1 MQFFRSCFRERG
13 SPNGEDFYPQTRRF
27 PAAILGG
34 SQGEATQYTD
44 KKTAQAVCN
53 AYENGLSGRNE
64 MKEKG
69 WRPFWA
75 ALLAALLVLLPLVGG
90 TVLLTRRSL
99 RTRLASR
106 PQGGI
111 AIRQPKEENRL
122 SLLVCIAPTETTA
135 PGFLLLYLNASQNC
149 IHALALPGELT
160 VPFGA
165 DETALSDCYRAAG
178 PARCREALLSALS
191 LPEDTHYLALAP
203 SVLQA
208 IADRYGMLRVGFS
221 GALTAEELALTGCSS
236 NVQAVSARE
245 AEELLNGM
253 EDTVP
258 PAHKAAAE
266 LVETLMGTTPL
277 KQISKRIDVK
287 WEDPVVPRY
296 NGQRSQRVQCSPVPG
311 VETEKARQS
320 IATQIE
326 QIPLPDGY
334 RLQWQGERNAST
346 KSMQYLFKNFPFA
359 IILMISILIMLF
371 KDYRKPVII
380 FCTIPLVFVGV
391 VAVMLLTGKTF
402 NFVAIVGTLGLIGMI
417 IKNGIVLMD
426 EITLQ
431 INQGVEP
438 VTALIDSSQSRLR
451 PVMMASLTTILGMI
465 PLLPDAMFGSLAA
478 SIMGGLL
485 FGTLITLLFIPILY
499 ALFFHIKKTDK

>member
-1 MQFFRSCFRERG
+1 
-13 SPNGEDFYPQTRRF
+13 
-27 PAAILGG
+27 
-34 SQGEATQYTD
+34 
-44 KKTAQAVCN
+44 
-53 AYENGLSGRNE
+53 

-75 ALLAALLVLLPLVGG
+75 ALLAALLVLLPLAGG

-106 PQGGI
+106 PQSGV

-165 DETALSDCYRAAG
+165 DEASLADCYRAAG

-236 NVQAVSARE
+236 NVQAISARE

-258 PAHKAAAE
+258 PAHKAAARAAA
-266 LVETLMGTTPL
+266 LWAGGTV
-277 KQISKRIDVK
+277 S
-287 WEDPVVPRY
+287 
-296 NGQRSQRVQCSPVPG
+296 S
-311 VETEKARQS
+311 
-320 IATQIE
+320 
-326 QIPLPDGY
+326 IPLSSSSASRAEMACTLELHPVRASSSAVSAPEKPTRSIPYRSAMACRTDGA
-334 RLQWQGERNAST
+334 RAR
-346 KSMQYLFKNFPFA
+346 
-359 IILMISILIMLF
+359 
-371 KDYRKPVII
+371 
-380 FCTIPLVFVGV
+380 
-391 VAVMLLTGKTF
+391 
-402 NFVAIVGTLGLIGMI
+402 
-417 IKNGIVLMD
+417 
-426 EITLQ
+426 
-431 INQGVEP
+431 
-438 VTALIDSSQSRLR
+438 
-451 PVMMASLTTILGMI
+451 
-465 PLLPDAMFGSLAA
+465 
-478 SIMGGLL
+478 
-485 FGTLITLLFIPILY
+485 
-499 ALFFHIKKTDK
+499 

>member
-1 MQFFRSCFRERG
+1 M
-13 SPNGEDFYPQTRRF
+13 
-27 PAAILGG
+27 
-34 SQGEATQYTD
+34 
-44 KKTAQAVCN
+44 
-53 AYENGLSGRNE
+53 
-64 MKEKG
+64 
-69 WRPFWA
+69 
-75 ALLAALLVLLPLVGG
+75 LLPLVGG

-106 PQGGI
+106 PQSGI

-253 EDTVP
+253 EDTVS
-258 PAHKAAAE
+258 PAHKAAARAAVWDAFFRQE
-266 LVETLMGTTPL
+266 LELL
-277 KQISKRIDVK
+277 
-287 WEDPVVPRY
+287 PV
-296 NGQRSQRVQCSPVPG
+296 
-311 VETEKARQS
+311 A
-320 IATQIE
+320 
-326 QIPLPDGY
+326 
-334 RLQWQGERNAST
+334 
-346 KSMQYLFKNFPFA
+346 
-359 IILMISILIMLF
+359 
-371 KDYRKPVII
+371 
-380 FCTIPLVFVGV
+380 
-391 VAVMLLTGKTF
+391 
-402 NFVAIVGTLGLIGMI
+402 
-417 IKNGIVLMD
+417 
-426 EITLQ
+426 
-431 INQGVEP
+431 
-438 VTALIDSSQSRLR
+438 
-451 PVMMASLTTILGMI
+451 
-465 PLLPDAMFGSLAA
+465 LPDALRAHSSSLLTDLTAQDLLILEDTLEFLADRSAA
-478 SIMGGLL
+478 IHTEALPGGWD
-485 FGTLITLLFIPILY
+485 GECYTLTDDSRAAVQ
-499 ALFFHIKKTDK
+499 ALFNVSPTEAQLSSASEP

>member
-53 AYENGLSGRNE
+53 AYENGFSGRNE

-106 PQGGI
+106 PQSGV

-258 PAHKAAAE
+258 PAHKAAARAAA
-266 LVETLMGTTPL
+266 LWAGGTV
-277 KQISKRIDVK
+277 S
-287 WEDPVVPRY
+287 
-296 NGQRSQRVQCSPVPG
+296 S
-311 VETEKARQS
+311 
-320 IATQIE
+320 
-326 QIPLPDGY
+326 IPLSSSSASRAETACTLELHPVRASSSAVSAPEKPTRSIPYRSAMACRTDGA
-334 RLQWQGERNAST
+334 RAR
-346 KSMQYLFKNFPFA
+346 
-359 IILMISILIMLF
+359 
-371 KDYRKPVII
+371 
-380 FCTIPLVFVGV
+380 
-391 VAVMLLTGKTF
+391 
-402 NFVAIVGTLGLIGMI
+402 
-417 IKNGIVLMD
+417 
-426 EITLQ
+426 
-431 INQGVEP
+431 
-438 VTALIDSSQSRLR
+438 
-451 PVMMASLTTILGMI
+451 
-465 PLLPDAMFGSLAA
+465 
-478 SIMGGLL
+478 
-485 FGTLITLLFIPILY
+485 
-499 ALFFHIKKTDK
+499 

>member
-1 MQFFRSCFRERG
+1 M
-13 SPNGEDFYPQTRRF
+13 
-27 PAAILGG
+27 
-34 SQGEATQYTD
+34 
-44 KKTAQAVCN
+44 
-53 AYENGLSGRNE
+53 
-64 MKEKG
+64 
-69 WRPFWA
+69 
-75 ALLAALLVLLPLVGG
+75 LLPLVGG

-106 PQGGI
+106 PQSGV

-165 DETALSDCYRAAG
+165 DEAALSDCYRAAG

-258 PAHKAAAE
+258 PAHKAAARAAVWDAFFRQE
-266 LVETLMGTTPL
+266 LEL
-277 KQISKRIDVK
+277 
-287 WEDPVVPRY
+287 
-296 NGQRSQRVQCSPVPG
+296 
-311 VETEKARQS
+311 
-320 IATQIE
+320 
-326 QIPLPDGY
+326 LP
-334 RLQWQGERNAST
+334 A
-346 KSMQYLFKNFPFA
+346 A
-359 IILMISILIMLF
+359 
-371 KDYRKPVII
+371 
-380 FCTIPLVFVGV
+380 
-391 VAVMLLTGKTF
+391 
-402 NFVAIVGTLGLIGMI
+402 
-417 IKNGIVLMD
+417 
-426 EITLQ
+426 
-431 INQGVEP
+431 
-438 VTALIDSSQSRLR
+438 
-451 PVMMASLTTILGMI
+451 
-465 PLLPDAMFGSLAA
+465 LPDALRAHSSSLLTDLTAQDLLILDDTLEFLADRSAA
-478 SIMGGLL
+478 IHTEALPGGWDGECYTLTDDSHAALQTL
-485 FGTLITLLFIPILY
+485 FNVSPTEAQLSSASEP
-499 ALFFHIKKTDK
+499 